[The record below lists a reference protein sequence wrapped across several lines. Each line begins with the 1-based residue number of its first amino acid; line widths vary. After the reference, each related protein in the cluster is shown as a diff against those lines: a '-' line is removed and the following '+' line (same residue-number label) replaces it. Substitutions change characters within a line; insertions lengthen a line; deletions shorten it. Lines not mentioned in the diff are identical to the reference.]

1 MRPIGN
7 KQQNTQRPVLPR
19 FRLAQ
24 GSMRYEKYSKYSYAH
39 FKDLEKEG
47 NVTELL
53 AALDAPEVQKSPG
66 RRCAIITSLRR
77 IGTPEGA
84 AAISKLLDR
93 EEPDSV
99 RRSAAQALGPIGN
112 PEALP
117 ALRAALD
124 DPSKEVQM
132 WTMKSLGELRDRE
145 QFDTLVRRLEDDDS
159 SVRAFAAMALGEI
172 GDQRA
177 TKPLAKAL
185 DDRNGGVRGLAI
197 GALVKLRDPHA
208 VAALKSARDQALVF
222 RRHTYARGLRRLEEV
237 LP

>member
-1 MRPIGN
+1 
-7 KQQNTQRPVLPR
+7 
-19 FRLAQ
+19 
-24 GSMRYEKYSKYSYAH
+24 MRYEKYSKYSYAH
-39 FKDLEKEG
+39 FRDLEREG

-66 RRCAIITSLRR
+66 RRFAVITSLRR
-77 IGTPEGA
+77 IGAPEGA
-84 AAISKLLDR
+84 AAISKLLGR

-99 RRSAAQALGPIGN
+99 RRAAAKALGPLGN

-124 DPSKEVQM
+124 DPSKTVQM
-132 WTMKSLGELRDRE
+132 WAMKSLGELRDRE
-145 QFDTLVRRLEDDDS
+145 RFGTLVLRLKDDDPG
-159 SVRAFAAMALGEI
+159 VRAFAAIALGDI

-177 TKPLAKAL
+177 TKPLVNVL
-185 DDRNGGVRGLAI
+185 DDRSGTVRGLAI

-208 VAALKSARDQALVF
+208 LAALKSARDQASVF
-222 RRHTYARGLRRLEEV
+222 RRRSYARGLQKLEEL